1 MDESSLRASA
11 PCARG
16 GPWVT
21 VAAGVGLFASVA
33 YSSFPLQWVVGS
45 RLSVI
50 RSYVSELSVAG
61 QSGAVVFRVGD
72 TIGGVG
78 LVVLAAGL
86 AASCVRGSRWAV
98 AGAIALAVT
107 GLGSAA
113 DGVWPMPCAPS
124 ADPVCR
130 ALDRSTLSSQLA
142 QAHTLTGLL
151 EFTAAVIAAV
161 LFGAVL
167 LRLPGH
173 HPLGLFTLAAGLAVG
188 ALGLGEIAMVLA
200 DARVVGVPERAQVL
214 LVSLFCAALSLH
226 LLCRRRP
233 SARRV
238 PRSRSATVG
247 PSANPE

>member
-1 MDESSLRASA
+1 M
-11 PCARG
+11 
-16 GPWVT
+16 T
-21 VAAGVGLFASVA
+21 VAAAVGLLASAA

-50 RSYVSELSVAG
+50 RSYVSELSVTG
-61 QSGAVVFRVGD
+61 QPGALVFRVGD
-72 TIGGVG
+72 VIGGVG

-86 AASCVRGSRWAV
+86 AASCVRGSRSAV
-98 AGAIALAVT
+98 AAVLALVVT

-130 ALDRSTLSSQLA
+130 GLDRSSLTAQLA
-142 QAHTLTGLL
+142 QTHTLTSLS

-167 LRLPGH
+167 LRSPGH
-173 HPLGLFTLAAGLAVG
+173 HRLGLFTLAAGLAVG
-188 ALGLGEIAMVLA
+188 TLGLGEIVMVLTGS
-200 DARVVGVPERAQVL
+200 RVIGVPERVQVL

-226 LLCRRRP
+226 LLRRR
-233 SARRV
+233 RRA
-238 PRSRSATVG
+238 PASGGFSLRAG
-247 PSANPE
+247 